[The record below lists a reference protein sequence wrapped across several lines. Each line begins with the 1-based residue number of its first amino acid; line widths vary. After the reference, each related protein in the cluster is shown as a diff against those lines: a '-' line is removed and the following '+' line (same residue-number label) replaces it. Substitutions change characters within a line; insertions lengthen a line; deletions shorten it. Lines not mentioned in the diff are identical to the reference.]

1 MNHDGPLDFGAPYV
15 SLCLD
20 KAIVEMIPWSFPFFA
35 PAGFQ
40 SYVERVDCVGLSKEV

>member
-1 MNHDGPLDFGAPYV
+1 MG

-20 KAIVEMIPWSFPFFA
+20 KAIVEMIPWSFPDKK

-40 SYVERVDCVGLSKEV
+40 SDVERVDCVGLPKEV